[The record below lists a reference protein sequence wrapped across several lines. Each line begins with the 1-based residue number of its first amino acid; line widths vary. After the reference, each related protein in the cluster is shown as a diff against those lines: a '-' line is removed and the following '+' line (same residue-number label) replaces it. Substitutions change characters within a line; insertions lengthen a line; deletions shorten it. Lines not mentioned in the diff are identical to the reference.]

1 MHQCSNILMNN
12 SDFIYCGSTIFFIM
26 NLLCAIMV
34 ISVGCAVVLC
44 LSWVR
49 GLWAIEMWI
58 VLGLQ
63 HTYTLSYI
71 SHAMLYTMM
80 VEWKTWREPWATDES
95 TIIIIC
101 VQYCF
106 YRVTQQQHNIIKKK
120 HHQMLIL
127 PRSHK
132 VIRPSSTCADLR
144 AFCLTHRLCVCVL
157 CCERAHAHG
166 ERESEIIIIIN
177 NAIYA

>member
-106 YRVTQQQHNIIKKK
+106 YRVTQQQHNIIKKNTPANANLAALT
-120 HHQMLIL
+120 Q
-127 PRSHK
+127 SH
-132 VIRPSSTCADLR
+132 STIINVCRFA
-144 AFCLTHRLCVCVL
+144 CLLSDASTLRLCVVL
-157 CCERAHAHG
+157 WTRTRSRR
-166 ERESEIIIIIN
+166 EREWDYHN
-177 NAIYA
+177 N